1 MKSLLLATV
10 AACACTTAM
19 ADHIRPTDHAPIGVM
34 GDHTH
39 EKGEWMFSYRYMHMR
54 MDGNRDGTSSL
65 SPETIATTAT
75 NRFAMPPTLRVV
87 PTEMTMDMHM
97 FGAMYAPSD
106 RLTVMAMVNVIE
118 KEMDHVTFQGAAGS
132 TPLGFFTTK
141 TSGIGDTRLSALID
155 LPNFSD
161 GNWHA
166 TLGVSLPTGSLDET
180 DRVLTPM
187 GTAPTLRLPY
197 PMQLGSG
204 TFDVIAGLTYAK
216 QGPRWGWGAQ
226 WQSIIRTG
234 ENDENY
240 TLGDE
245 LTLQAWSSYQL
256 ADQVSVSGR
265 LAWFDRGNIDGIDP
279 LIAAPVQTADPVRQG
294 AQRLDAALGIN
305 VLPGGAHRLAF
316 EVIAPLRQDLDGP
329 QLETDWTVMVGW
341 QYAY

>member
-1 MKSLLLATV
+1 MKLLLLATA
-10 AACACTTAM
+10 AACVCTSAM
-19 ADHIRPTDHAPIGVM
+19 ADIRPTDHAPIGVM

-39 EKGEWMFSYRYMHMR
+39 ERGEWMFSYRYMHMQ

-65 SPETIATTAT
+65 SPAEIATTAV
-75 NRFAMPPTLRVV
+75 NRFGMPPTLRVV

-106 RLTVMAMVNVIE
+106 RLTLMAMVNVID
-118 KEMDHVTFQGAAGS
+118 KEMDHVTFQGAAG
-132 TPLGFFTTK
+132 TTQLGVFTTQ
-141 TSGIGDTRLSALID
+141 TSGLGDTRLAALFD
-155 LPNFSD
+155 LPTLGD
-161 GNWHA
+161 GKWHA
-166 TLGVSLPTGSLDET
+166 TLGVTLPTGSIDET

-187 GTAPTLRLPY
+187 GTGPTLRLPY

-204 TFDVIAGLTYAK
+204 TVDVIAGLTYAS
-216 QGPRWGWGAQ
+216 QGARWSWGAQ
-226 WQSIIRTG
+226 WQSLIRTG

-245 LTLQAWSSYQL
+245 LTLQGWASYQL
-256 ADQVSVSGR
+256 GERVSLSGR

-279 LIAAPVQTADPVRQG
+279 LIAAPVQTADPDRQG
-294 AQRLDAALGIN
+294 AERLDAALGLN
-305 VLPGGAHRLAF
+305 VLPGGDHRLAF
-316 EVIAPLRQDLDGP
+316 EFVAPLRQDLDGP